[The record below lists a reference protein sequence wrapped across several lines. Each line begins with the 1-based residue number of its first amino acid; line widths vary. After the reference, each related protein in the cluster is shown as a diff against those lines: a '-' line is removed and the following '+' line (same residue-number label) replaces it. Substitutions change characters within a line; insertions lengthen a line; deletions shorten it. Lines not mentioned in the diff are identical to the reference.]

1 MHFKLIVCLAL
12 SLSLVLTQE
21 PEIIDFTYTRLLEE
35 ANYAV
40 GTKDQIK
47 IEPDVKQHES
57 YHFPEV
63 CSLEA
68 ELNYGIDS
76 SGGEEKS
83 LVLDDHL

>member
-12 SLSLVLTQE
+12 SLSLALTQE

-47 IEPDVKQHES
+47 IEPDV
-57 YHFPEV
+57 
-63 CSLEA
+63 
-68 ELNYGIDS
+68 
-76 SGGEEKS
+76 
-83 LVLDDHL
+83 